1 MVNIKKINDRIDELK
16 ISKAQLIKDS
26 GLTRVTIDKIL
37 KGGEVNVSTLEALAK
52 GLGVTVGFF
61 FDEIEE
67 VKEIATSGNGGAS
80 ATGHAHASVGQN
92 QAEHDELIRLRE
104 EVKYLKQQ
112 FADRDKIIETKDEMI
127 DLLKSIPK

>member
-1 MVNIKKINDRIDELK
+1 MRELN
-16 ISKAQLIKDS
+16 ISKAQLIKNS

-37 KGGEVNVSTLEALAK
+37 KGGEVNVSSLEALAK

-92 QAEHDELIRLRE
+92 QTEHDELIRLRE
-104 EVKYLKQQ
+104 EAKYLKQQ
-112 FADRDKIIETKDEMI
+112 LADKEELIKTKDEI
-127 DLLKSIPK
+127 IGILKSMKK

>member
-104 EVKYLKQQ
+104 ENKYLKQIL
-112 FADRDKIIETKDEMI
+112 ADKDKEIAENRRLINHFI
-127 DLLKSIPK
+127 GQA